1 MIANANSIEQLVN
14 PSKNG
19 IMKHANVSVKII
31 LPAKKIIAGMLAHAR
46 ICENKYLKSAVDD
59 SKTVCG
65 EIIWHGY
72 CINKKD
78 KYYSYKCVNKPSK
91 KLRCKIDSY
100 ILYPLSIV
108 IILLQIIAIF
118 HYHYAKHWSK
128 RHFYTLTI

>member
-31 LPAKKIIAGMLAHAR
+31 LPAKKIIAGILSHAC

-59 SKTVCG
+59 SKIVCD

-72 CINKKD
+72 YINKKD
-78 KYYSYKCVNKPSK
+78 KYYSYKCINKPSK
-91 KLRCKIDSY
+91 WEIKL
-100 ILYPLSIV
+100 
-108 IILLQIIAIF
+108 
-118 HYHYAKHWSK
+118 
-128 RHFYTLTI
+128 